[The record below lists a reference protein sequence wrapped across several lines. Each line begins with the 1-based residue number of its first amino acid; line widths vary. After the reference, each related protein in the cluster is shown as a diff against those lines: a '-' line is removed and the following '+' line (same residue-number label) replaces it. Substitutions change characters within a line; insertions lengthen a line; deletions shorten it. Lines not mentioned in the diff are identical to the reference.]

1 MPGRFAGRSPQPE
14 GPKPF
19 SAEWVA
25 AHEQPP
31 SLVVAT
37 LPPRTG
43 FRLPGWF
50 PGERA
55 TSAGLLVVVIL
66 LTVYLTLP
74 AGRGG
79 PLMHYGGPTA
89 EELAVQSLAAQATLV
104 PDATLASIE
113 AMAPQA
119 QPSVAQVTQPTVA
132 PAAVPTTVPVV
143 APTTAPTAAAAPAAM
158 ATTPPTSRTPFT
170 EALLPEY
177 RIVAYYGHPHDSNM
191 GIVGEMPLDE
201 LTGKLHKQ
209 AEAFEAADPS
219 RPVVPAL
226 ELIATVAQRDPGFDG
241 TYILDTDHETLRE
254 YIDYAAE
261 HDMLVILDVQIGRG
275 TVADEIEKVRDLLEQ
290 PNVHLALDPEF
301 AIAEGETPGDH
312 IGSLDADTITYAQQV
327 LAEIS
332 TEQGIPPK
340 MLIVHQ
346 FREDMIS
353 GKGQLAPMPGVQLV
367 IDADGFGEP
376 ELKTFVYNYLVRDE
390 PVEFGGIKLFY
401 SQDSPL
407 MKPREILDL
416 VPAPDV
422 IIYQ

>member
-1 MPGRFAGRSPQPE
+1 MSGRFAGRSPQPE

-25 AHEQPP
+25 ATEQPP
-31 SLVVAT
+31 SVVVAT
-37 LPPRTG
+37 LPPRTR

-55 TSAGLLVVVIL
+55 TSAALLVVVIL
-66 LTVYLTLP
+66 LTVYITLP

-89 EELAVQSLAAQATLV
+89 DELAVQSLAAQATLA
-104 PDATLASIE
+104 PAATFASNE
-113 AMAPQA
+113 AVVQEA
-119 QPSVAQVTQPTVA
+119 QPTVA
-132 PAAVPTTVPVV
+132 PAAIPTTVAAV
-143 APTTAPTAAAAPAAM
+143 APTKAPTVAAAPAAM

-177 RIVAYYGHPHDSNM
+177 RIVAYYGHPHDANM

-201 LTGKLHKQ
+201 LTKKLRKQ
-209 AEAFEAADPS
+209 ADAFEAADPS

-261 HDMLVILDVQIGRG
+261 QDMLVILDVQIGRG
-275 TVADEIEKVRDLLEQ
+275 SVADEIEKVRDLLEQ

-312 IGSLDADTITYAQQV
+312 IGSLNAESIAYAQQV

-332 TEQGIPPK
+332 AEQGIPPK

-390 PVEFGGIKLFY
+390 PVQFGGIKLFY

>member
-1 MPGRFAGRSPQPE
+1 MAGRFAGRSPQPE

-25 AHEQPP
+25 AHEQPSVVVTTVP
-31 SLVVAT
+31 S
-37 LPPRTG
+37 RTG

-89 EELAVQSLAAQATLV
+89 EELTVQSLASSSQPAAEL
-104 PDATLASIE
+104 DATLPSVE
-113 AMAPQA
+113 AMAQE
-119 QPSVAQVTQPTVA
+119 VQPTLA
-132 PAAVPTTVPVV
+132 PAAAPTTVPDV
-143 APTTAPTAAAAPAAM
+143 APTKAPTAAVAPAAM
-158 ATTPPTSRTPFT
+158 ATPPPTSRTPLAG
-170 EALLPEY
+170 ALLPEY

-201 LTGKLHKQ
+201 LTTELRKQ
-209 AEAFEAADPS
+209 ADAYEAADPS

-241 TYILDTDHETLRE
+241 TYILDTDHDTLRE
-254 YIDYAAE
+254 YIEYAAE
-261 HDMLVILDVQIGRG
+261 KDMIVILDVQIGRG
-275 TVADEIEKVRDLLEQ
+275 SVALEIEKMRDLLAY

-312 IGSLDADTITYAQQV
+312 IGSLNADSIIYAQQV

-332 TEQGIPPK
+332 AEQGIPPK

-346 FREDMIS
+346 FREDMITN
-353 GKGQLAPMPGVQLV
+353 KGELAPMPGVQLV

-390 PVEFGGIKLFY
+390 PVEYGGIKLFY
-401 SQDSPL
+401 NQDSPL

>member
-1 MPGRFAGRSPQPE
+1 MAGRFAGRPPQPE

-31 SLVVAT
+31 SLIVAA

-55 TSAGLLVVVIL
+55 TSAGLLAVVIL

-89 EELAVQSLAAQATLV
+89 EELTVQSLAAQTTLV
-104 PDATLASIE
+104 PEQTLASIE
-113 AMAPQA
+113 ALTQEA
-119 QPSVAQVTQPTVA
+119 QPAQPAVAQPTVA
-132 PAAVPTTVPVV
+132 PAAASTTELAV
-143 APTTAPTAAAAPAAM
+143 APTKAPTAAAAPAAM
-158 ATTPPTSRTPFT
+158 ATTPPTSRTPLAG
-170 EALLPEY
+170 ALLPEY

-201 LTGKLHKQ
+201 LTEKLRKQ
-209 AEAFEAADPS
+209 ADAFEAADPS

-226 ELIATVAQRDPGFDG
+226 ELIATVAQRDPQFDG

-261 HDMLVILDVQIGRG
+261 HDLLVILDLQIGRG
-275 TVADEIEKVRDLLEQ
+275 TVALEIEKVRDLLER

-312 IGSLDADTITYAQQV
+312 IGSLSAESIAYAQQV

-332 TEQGIPPK
+332 AEQGIPPK
-340 MLIVHQ
+340 LLIVHQ

-353 GKGQLAPMPGVQLV
+353 EKDQLGPMPGVQLV

>member
-1 MPGRFAGRSPQPE
+1 M
-14 GPKPF
+14 
-19 SAEWVA
+19 
-25 AHEQPP
+25 
-31 SLVVAT
+31 VVTA

-43 FRLPGWF
+43 FRLPEWF

-79 PLMHYGGPTA
+79 PLMHYGGPNA
-89 EELAVQSLAAQATLV
+89 DELAVQSLVAQATVLPEATLV
-104 PDATLASIE
+104 PVET
-113 AMAPQA
+113 
-119 QPSVAQVTQPTVA
+119 VAQEAQA
-132 PAAVPTTVPVV
+132 PA
-143 APTTAPTAAAAPAAM
+143 APTTAPTAVPAVVPTKAPTAAVAAAAM
-158 ATTPPTSRTPFT
+158 ATTPPTSRTPLA
-170 EALLPEY
+170 EMLLPKY

-191 GIVGEMPLDE
+191 GIVGEMTLDD
-201 LTGKLHKQ
+201 LTAKLRKQ
-209 AEAFEAADPS
+209 ADAFEAADPS

-261 HDMLVILDVQIGRG
+261 RDMLVILDVQIGRG
-275 TVADEIEKVRDLLEQ
+275 SVANEIEKVRDLLER

-312 IGSLDADTITYAQQV
+312 IGSLNAESIIYAQQV

-332 TEQGIPPK
+332 AAQGIPPK

-346 FREDMIS
+346 FREDMIT
-353 GKGQLAPMPGVQLV
+353 GKDQLAPMPGVQLV

-401 SQDSPL
+401 NQDSPL

>member
-1 MPGRFAGRSPQPE
+1 MMPGRFAGRAPQPE

-25 AHEQPP
+25 AHEQP
-31 SLVVAT
+31 SAVVAT
-37 LPPRTG
+37 LPPRSR
-43 FRLPGWF
+43 FRLPEWF

-66 LTVYLTLP
+66 LTVYLTIP

-79 PLMHYGGPTA
+79 PLMHAGGPAA
-89 EELAVQSLAAQATLV
+89 EDLAAQPLAAQASAAPDPTVVPVQSLAQEV
-104 PDATLASIE
+104 QPTLA
-113 AMAPQA
+113 
-119 QPSVAQVTQPTVA
+119 
-132 PAAVPTTVPVV
+132 PAV
-143 APTTAPTAAAAPAAM
+143 APTSVPEVVPTEAPTAAAAPAAM
-158 ATTPPTSRTPFT
+158 ATVPPTSRTPLAET
-170 EALLPEY
+170 LLPAY
-177 RIVAYYGHPHDSNM
+177 RIVAYYGHPHDANM

-201 LTGKLHKQ
+201 LTKKLRKQ
-209 AEAFEAADPS
+209 ADAFEAADPS

-275 TVADEIEKVRDLLEQ
+275 SVAAEIEKVRDLLER

-312 IGSLDADTITYAQQV
+312 IGSLDADSIIYAQQV

-332 TEQGIPPK
+332 AEQGIPPK

-346 FREDMIS
+346 FREDMIT
-353 GKGQLAPMPGVQLV
+353 GKDRLAPMPGVQLV

-401 SQDSPL
+401 NQDTPL
-407 MKPREILDL
+407 MKPRDILDL

>member
-1 MPGRFAGRSPQPE
+1 MPGRFTGRSPQPE

-25 AHEQPP
+25 ANELP
-31 SLVVAT
+31 SVVVT
-37 LPPRTG
+37 PLPPRPG

-79 PLMHYGGPTA
+79 PLMHYGGPNA
-89 EELAVQSLAAQATLV
+89 EELAEQSLAAQATVLPEATIV
-104 PDATLASIE
+104 PVETLA
-113 AMAPQA
+113 QVA
-119 QPSVAQVTQPTVA
+119 QPT
-132 PAAVPTTVPVV
+132 AVPEVTTVPAV
-143 APTTAPTAAAAPAAM
+143 ASTKAPTAAVAPAAM
-158 ATTPPTSRTPFT
+158 ATTPPTSRTPFA

-201 LTGKLHKQ
+201 LTEKLRKQ
-209 AEAFEAADPS
+209 ADAFEAADPS

-275 TVADEIEKVRDLLEQ
+275 SVANEIEKVRDLLER

-312 IGSLDADTITYAQQV
+312 IGSLNADSIIYAQQA

-332 TEQGIPPK
+332 AAQGIPPK

-346 FREDMIS
+346 FREDMIT
-353 GKGQLAPMPGVQLV
+353 GKDQLAPVPGVQLV

-401 SQDSPL
+401 NQDSPL

>member
-1 MPGRFAGRSPQPE
+1 MAGRFTGRSPQPE

-25 AHEQPP
+25 ANERPP
-31 SLVVAT
+31 ALVVAT
-37 LPPRTG
+37 MPARTG

-89 EELAVQSLAAQATLV
+89 DELAVQSLAAQSTLA
-104 PDATLASIE
+104 PEETFASIE
-113 AMAPQA
+113 AMMQET
-119 QPSVAQVTQPTVA
+119 QPAVAQPTVA
-132 PAAVPTTVPVV
+132 PAAAPTAVPTV
-143 APTTAPTAAAAPAAM
+143 AATKAAAAAPAAM
-158 ATTPPTSRTPFT
+158 ATTPPTARTPLAG
-170 EALLPEY
+170 ALLPEY
-177 RIVAYYGHPHDSNM
+177 RIVAYYGHPHDANM

-201 LTGKLHKQ
+201 LTRKLQKQ
-209 AEAFEAADPS
+209 ADAFEAADPS

-275 TVADEIEKVRDLLEQ
+275 TVAHEIEKVRDLLER

-312 IGSLDADTITYAQQV
+312 IGTLSAESIAYAQQV

-353 GKGQLAPMPGVQLV
+353 EKGQLGPMPGVQLV

-401 SQDSPL
+401 NQDSPL

>member
-1 MPGRFAGRSPQPE
+1 MTGRFAGRSPQPE

-25 AHEQPP
+25 AHEQP
-31 SLVVAT
+31 SVVVTT
-37 LPPRTG
+37 LPPRSG

-66 LTVYLTLP
+66 FTVYLTLP

-79 PLMHYGGPTA
+79 PLMHFGGPTA
-89 EELAVQSLAAQATLV
+89 DELAVQSLTTSSQPAALPEVTLPSV
-104 PDATLASIE
+104 ELLAQE
-113 AMAPQA
+113 A
-119 QPSVAQVTQPTVA
+119 QPTLA
-132 PAAVPTTVPVV
+132 PAAAPTTVPEI
-143 APTTAPTAAAAPAAM
+143 APTTAPTVAVAPAAM
-158 ATTPPTSRTPFT
+158 ATPPPTSRTPLAG
-170 EALLPEY
+170 ALLPEY

-191 GIVGEMPLDE
+191 GIVGEMSLDE
-201 LTGKLHKQ
+201 LTKKLHKQ
-209 AEAFEAADPS
+209 ADAYEAADPS

-261 HDMLVILDVQIGRG
+261 NDMIVILDVQIGRG
-275 TVADEIEKVRDLLEQ
+275 SVALEIEKVRDLLAY

-312 IGSLDADTITYAQQV
+312 IGSLNADSIIYAQQV

-332 TEQGIPPK
+332 AEQGIPPK

-346 FREDMIS
+346 FREDMITN
-353 GKGQLAPMPGVQLV
+353 KGELAPMPGVQLV

-390 PVEFGGIKLFY
+390 PVEYGGIKLFY
-401 SQDSPL
+401 KQDSPL

-422 IIYQ
+422 VIYQ

>member
-1 MPGRFAGRSPQPE
+1 MPGLFGGRSLEPE

-25 AHEQPP
+25 ATEQP
-31 SLVVAT
+31 SVVVTA
-37 LPPRTG
+37 LPPRPG

-55 TSAGLLVVVIL
+55 TSASLLVVVIL

-74 AGRGG
+74 AGRSG

-89 EELAVQSLAAQATLV
+89 EELAVQQLAAQETVLPDTTVV
-104 PDATLASIE
+104 PVQTVEQE
-113 AMAPQA
+113 AQ
-119 QPSVAQVTQPTVA
+119 STVV
-132 PAAVPTTVPVV
+132 PAAVPTAIPEVIPEA
-143 APTTAPTAAAAPAAM
+143 APTKAPAMAAVAPAAM
-158 ATTPPTSRTPFT
+158 ATTPPTSRTPLA
-170 EALLPEY
+170 EVLLPEY

-201 LTGKLHKQ
+201 LTEKLRKQ
-209 AEAFEAADPS
+209 ADAYEAADPS

-261 HDMLVILDVQIGRG
+261 HDMLVVLDVQIGRG
-275 TVADEIEKVRDLLEQ
+275 SVAQEIEKVRDLLEQ

-312 IGSLDADTITYAQQV
+312 IGSLDAESITYAQQV
-327 LAEIS
+327 LADIS
-332 TEQGIPPK
+332 AAQGIPPK

-346 FREDMIS
+346 FREDMIT
-353 GKGQLAPMPGVQLV
+353 GKDQLAPMPGVQLV

-390 PVEFGGIKLFY
+390 PVEFGGVKLFY
-401 SQDSPL
+401 KQDSPL

>member
-1 MPGRFAGRSPQPE
+1 MAGLLGRREPQPE

-25 AHEQPP
+25 ATEQPSAIVTP
-31 SLVVAT
+31 
-37 LPPRTG
+37 LPDRPG
-43 FRLPGWF
+43 LRLPSWF

-66 LTVYLTLP
+66 LTVYLTMP
-74 AGRGG
+74 AGRGA
-79 PLMHYGGPTA
+79 PVMHYGGPNA
-89 EELAVQSLAAQATLV
+89 GDLAVQSMAAQSNGV
-104 PDATLASIE
+104 PDVKV
-113 AMAPQA
+113 APEEPAA
-119 QPSVAQVTQPTVA
+119 QPAQPTMA
-132 PAAVPTTVPVV
+132 PAA
-143 APTTAPTAAAAPAAM
+143 APTTAPAAPTKAPAAAMAPAAM
-158 ATTPPTSRTPFT
+158 ATTPPATRTPLAET
-170 EALLPEY
+170 LLPEY
-177 RIVAYYGHPHDSNM
+177 RIVAYYGHPHDANM
-191 GIVGEMPLDE
+191 GIVGEMEIDE
-201 LTGKLHKQ
+201 LTAKLRKQ
-209 AEAFEAADPS
+209 ADAYEAADPS

-241 TYILDTDHETLRE
+241 TYILDTDHDTLRE
-254 YIDYAAE
+254 YITYAAE
-261 HDMLVILDVQIGRG
+261 HDMIVILDVQIGRG
-275 TVADEIEKVRDLLEQ
+275 TVASEIEKVRDLLAM

-312 IGSLDADTITYAQQV
+312 IGSLDAESITYAQYV

-332 TEQGIPPK
+332 AEYGIPPK

-346 FREDMIS
+346 FREDMITN
-353 GKGQLAPMPGVQLV
+353 KDALAPIPGVQLV

-401 SQDSPL
+401 KQDSPL

>member
-1 MPGRFAGRSPQPE
+1 MTGRFAGRSPQPE

-25 AHEQPP
+25 AHEQP
-31 SLVVAT
+31 STVVAV
-37 LPPRTG
+37 LPQRSG

-89 EELAVQSLAAQATLV
+89 DELAVTSLPASSETAALPEASLPSVETMAQEVQSTLV
-104 PDATLASIE
+104 P
-113 AMAPQA
+113 
-119 QPSVAQVTQPTVA
+119 
-132 PAAVPTTVPVV
+132 AAAPTTVPEV
-143 APTTAPTAAAAPAAM
+143 APTKAPTAAVAPAAM
-158 ATTPPTSRTPFT
+158 ATPPPTSRTPLAG
-170 EALLPEY
+170 ALLPDY

-201 LTGKLHKQ
+201 LTTKLRKQ
-209 AEAFEAADPS
+209 ADVYEAADPS

-254 YIDYAAE
+254 YIEYAAE
-261 HDMLVILDVQIGRG
+261 NDMIVILDVQIGRG
-275 TVADEIEKVRDLLEQ
+275 SVALEIEKMRDLLAY

-312 IGSLDADTITYAQQV
+312 IGALNADSIIYAQQV

-332 TEQGIPPK
+332 AEQGIPPK

-346 FREDMIS
+346 FREDMITE
-353 GKGQLAPMPGVQLV
+353 KGELAPMAGVQLV

-390 PVEFGGIKLFY
+390 PVEYGGIKLFY
-401 SQDSPL
+401 NQDSPL

>member
-1 MPGRFAGRSPQPE
+1 
-14 GPKPF
+14 
-19 SAEWVA
+19 
-25 AHEQPP
+25 
-31 SLVVAT
+31 
-37 LPPRTG
+37 
-43 FRLPGWF
+43 
-50 PGERA
+50 
-55 TSAGLLVVVIL
+55 VVIL
-66 LTVYLTLP
+66 LTVYLTMP

-89 EELAVQSLAAQATLV
+89 EELAVQSLAAQATLA

-113 AMAPQA
+113 ARAPEA
-119 QPSVAQVTQPTVA
+119 QSAAAQETQPTVA
-132 PAAVPTTVPVV
+132 PAAEPTTVPAV
-143 APTTAPTAAAAPAAM
+143 APTREPPAAAAPAAM
-158 ATTPPTSRTPFT
+158 ATTPPTSRTPFA

-201 LTGKLHKQ
+201 LTKKLRKQ

-275 TVADEIEKVRDLLEQ
+275 TVAHEIEKVRDLLER

-312 IGSLDADTITYAQQV
+312 IGSLDAESIIYAQQV

-332 TEQGIPPK
+332 AEQGIPPK

-353 GKGQLAPMPGVQLV
+353 GKGQLAPMAGVQLV

-401 SQDSPL
+401 NQDSPL

>member
-1 MPGRFAGRSPQPE
+1 MMPGRFTRRTAQPE

-25 AHEQPP
+25 THDQPT
-31 SLVVAT
+31 VVAPVLT
-37 LPPRTG
+37 PRSG

-55 TSAGLLVVVIL
+55 TSAGFLVIVIL
-66 LTVYLTLP
+66 LTVYLTMP
-74 AGRGG
+74 AGRGA
-79 PLMHYGGPTA
+79 PLMHYGGPTTEA
-89 EELAVQSLAAQATLV
+89 LTAQSLTVQPTVGPAALLESVGVT
-104 PDATLASIE
+104 
-113 AMAPQA
+113 A
-119 QPSVAQVTQPTVA
+119 QPAQPTVA
-132 PAAVPTTVPVV
+132 PAAPVAAPAIV
-143 APTTAPTAAAAPAAM
+143 AEVAPTAAPTLAAAPAVM
-158 ATTPPTSRTPFT
+158 ATPPPTSRAPLAG
-170 EALLPEY
+170 ALLPDY
-177 RIVAYYGHPHDSNM
+177 RIVAYYGHPHDANM

-201 LTGKLHKQ
+201 LTKKLRKQ
-209 AEAFEAADPS
+209 ADAFEAADPS

-254 YIDYAAE
+254 YIDFASR
-261 HDMLVILDVQIGRG
+261 HDMLVILDLQIGRG
-275 TVADEIEKVRDLLEQ
+275 SVANEIEKVRDLLEQ

-312 IGSLDADTITYAQQV
+312 IGSLDADSIAYAQQV

-353 GKGQLAPMPGVQLV
+353 NKGALAPMPGVQLV

-390 PVEFGGIKLFY
+390 PIEFGGIKLFY
-401 SQDSPL
+401 NQDTPL

>member
-1 MPGRFAGRSPQPE
+1 MAGRFAGRSPQPE

-31 SLVVAT
+31 TVAAAAP
-37 LPPRTG
+37 PPRTG

-55 TSAGLLVVVIL
+55 TSAGLLVAVIL

-79 PLMHYGGPTA
+79 PLMHYGGPSA
-89 EELAVQSLAAQATLV
+89 GELAVQSLTAQATLV
-104 PDATLASIE
+104 PEATLASTE
-113 AMAPQA
+113 AMAQA
-119 QPSVAQVTQPTVA
+119 TQPAESQPTVA
-132 PAAVPTTVPVV
+132 PAVV
-143 APTTAPTAAAAPAAM
+143 PTTAPEIESAQAPAAAVAPAAM
-158 ATTPPTSRTPFT
+158 ATPPPTSRTPLAG
-170 EALLPEY
+170 ALLPEY
-177 RIVAYYGHPHDSNM
+177 RIVAYYGHPHDANM

-201 LTGKLHKQ
+201 LTKKLRKQ
-209 AEAFEAADPS
+209 AAAFEAAEPS

-241 TYILDTDHETLRE
+241 SYILDTDHETLRE

-275 TVADEIEKVRDLLEQ
+275 TVAHEIEKVRDLLER

-312 IGSLDADTITYAQQV
+312 IGSLNAESIAYAQQV

-332 TEQGIPPK
+332 AEQGIPPK

-346 FREDMIS
+346 FREDMII
-353 GKGQLAPMPGVQLV
+353 GKGDLAPMPGVQLV

-401 SQDSPL
+401 NQDSPL

-416 VPAPDV
+416 TPAPDV

>member
-1 MPGRFAGRSPQPE
+1 MMPGRFTRRTAQPE

-25 AHEQPP
+25 THDQPT
-31 SLVVAT
+31 VVAPV
-37 LPPRTG
+37 LPPRSG

-55 TSAGLLVVVIL
+55 TSAGFLVIVIL
-66 LTVYLTLP
+66 LTVYLTMP
-74 AGRGG
+74 AGRGA
-79 PLMHYGGPTA
+79 PLMHYGGPTTEA
-89 EELAVQSLAAQATLV
+89 LTAQSLTVQPTVGPAALLESVGVT
-104 PDATLASIE
+104 
-113 AMAPQA
+113 A
-119 QPSVAQVTQPTVA
+119 QPAQPTVA
-132 PAAVPTTVPVV
+132 PAAPVAAPAIV
-143 APTTAPTAAAAPAAM
+143 AEVAPTAAPTLAAAPAVM
-158 ATTPPTSRTPFT
+158 ATPPPMSRAPLAG
-170 EALLPEY
+170 ALLPDY
-177 RIVAYYGHPHDSNM
+177 RIVAYYGHPHDANM
-191 GIVGEMPLDE
+191 GLVGEMPLDE
-201 LTGKLHKQ
+201 LTKKLRKQ
-209 AEAFEAADPS
+209 ADAFEAADPS

-254 YIDYAAE
+254 YIDFASR
-261 HDMLVILDVQIGRG
+261 HDMLVILDLQIGRG
-275 TVADEIEKVRDLLEQ
+275 SVANEIEKVRDLLEQ

-312 IGSLDADTITYAQQV
+312 IGSLDADSIAYAQQV
-327 LAEIS
+327 LAEIT

-353 GKGQLAPMPGVQLV
+353 NKGALAPMPGVQLV

-390 PVEFGGIKLFY
+390 PIEFGGIKLFY
-401 SQDSPL
+401 NQDTPL

>member
-1 MPGRFAGRSPQPE
+1 MAGRFAGRSPQPE

-31 SLVVAT
+31 SVVVAT

-66 LTVYLTLP
+66 LTVYLTMP

-89 EELAVQSLAAQATLV
+89 EELAVESLAAQTTLV
-104 PDATLASIE
+104 PEETFASIE
-113 AMAPQA
+113 AMTQA
-119 QPSVAQVTQPTVA
+119 TQPTVA
-132 PAAVPTTVPVV
+132 PAAVPTDVPVV
-143 APTTAPTAAAAPAAM
+143 APTKAPTAAAAPAAM
-158 ATTPPTSRTPFT
+158 ATTPPTSRTPLAG
-170 EALLPEY
+170 ALLPEY
-177 RIVAYYGHPHDSNM
+177 RIVAYYGHPHDANM

-201 LTGKLHKQ
+201 LTTKLRKQ
-209 AEAFEAADPS
+209 AAAFEAADPS

-275 TVADEIEKVRDLLEQ
+275 TVAHEIEKVRDLLEQ

-312 IGSLDADTITYAQQV
+312 IGSLSAESIAYAQQV

-353 GKGQLAPMPGVQLV
+353 GKGELAPMPGVQLV

-401 SQDSPL
+401 NQDSPL

>member
-1 MPGRFAGRSPQPE
+1 MAGMFARRSPQSE

-25 AHEQPP
+25 AHESP
-31 SLVVAT
+31 STAVT
-37 LPPRTG
+37 PLPPRRG
-43 FRLPGWF
+43 FRLPAWF

-66 LTVYLTLP
+66 MTVYLTMP

-79 PLMHYGGPTA
+79 PLMHYGGPTTD
-89 EELAVQSLAAQATLV
+89 ELAVQPSSTASQSLAAPESPLPTVESMTQ
-104 PDATLASIE
+104 D
-113 AMAPQA
+113 
-119 QPSVAQVTQPTVA
+119 VAPTVA
-132 PAAVPTTVPVV
+132 PAVVPTNV
-143 APTTAPTAAAAPAAM
+143 AEVTPTMAPRAAVAPAAM
-158 ATTPPTSRTPFT
+158 ATQPPTERTPLAG
-170 EALLPEY
+170 ALLPDY

-191 GIVGEMPLDE
+191 GIVGEMAIEE
-201 LTGKLHKQ
+201 LTKKLRKQ
-209 AEAFEAADPS
+209 ADAYEAADPS
-219 RPVVPAL
+219 RPVVLAL

-254 YIDYAAE
+254 YIEYAAE
-261 HDMLVILDVQIGRG
+261 NDMIVILDVQIGRG
-275 TVADEIEKVRDLLEQ
+275 TVALEIEKVRDLLAY

-312 IGSLDADTITYAQQV
+312 IGSLNAESITYAQQV
-327 LAEIS
+327 LAEIAA
-332 TEQGIPPK
+332 EHGIPPK

-346 FREDMIS
+346 FREDMIT
-353 GKGQLAPMPGVQLV
+353 GKGDLAPMPGVQLV

-390 PVEFGGIKLFY
+390 PVEYGGIKLFY
-401 SQDSPL
+401 NQDSPL